1 MSTVDRETR
10 LADLLK
16 AARRRWDVVWL
27 VGVFLFCLCAGA
39 GIIVYLGRA
48 YRYLEDINTIVLII
62 SHIAL
67 LTAGILVGAGWML
80 RQLDEHSADAAG

>member
-1 MSTVDRETR
+1 MSAMDRETQF
-10 LADLLK
+10 ADLLK
-16 AARRRWDVVWL
+16 AARRRCDVAWL
-27 VGVFLFCLCAGA
+27 AGVVPLCLCGGA

-48 YRYLEDINTIVLII
+48 YGYLENIDTIVLII

-80 RQLDEHSADAAG
+80 RQLDDHSADAGG